1 MRTVIGREDS
11 GVAAARQALASAP
24 PAVISSPAVPTNH
37 RATGCVAAGHPVTAA
52 AAAEI
57 LRAGG
62 NAFDAALA
70 AVAAACVAEPVLCST
85 GGGGFLLARPVDG
98 PPRLYDFFVHTPQ
111 RRRPP
116 AEVQAAPVVTDWG
129 TTSQEFQI
137 GLGTAA
143 TPGLVRG
150 LFAVH
155 RDLGRAPMPT
165 ILAPAVAAARAG
177 VEVTP
182 FQAYLMTLVAPIYLA
197 EPAARALF
205 GAATGEPLRQGER
218 LRNPELGALLEALGR
233 EGERLFYDG
242 EVADAIVAQCRD
254 AGGHLTRADLHAYR
268 AELRAP
274 LQLRYRDAT
283 LTTNPPPSAG
293 GVLIAFGLGLLARL
307 ELGDLAFGSAE
318 HLGLLS
324 GVFARTVDLRAVH
337 GASEAL
343 LADELLRQHA
353 DELLGARAA
362 YRGTT
367 HISVIDAAG
376 NAAAVTLS
384 NGEGCG
390 ALVPGTGMMLN
401 NMLGEDD
408 VNPAGP
414 HGWPEDRRLSS
425 MMAPTAITR
434 DDGWFAVTGSGG
446 SKRIR
451 SAILQVV
458 SNLVDFGMSPAEAV
472 AAPRMHV
479 EPGQV
484 NLEGG
489 FPAPGRALLARLFP
503 SVITWDQRNM
513 FFGGCHTVARAPDGA
528 LTGVGDPR
536 RDGVVLGPDA
546 GA

>member
-1 MRTVIGREDS
+1 M
-11 GVAAARQALASAP
+11 
-24 PAVISSPAVPTNH
+24 ISSGPVSTVH
-37 RATGCVAAGHPVTAA
+37 HETRGCVAAGHPVTAA

-85 GGGGFLLARPVDG
+85 GGGGFMLARPADS
-98 PPRLYDFFVHTPQ
+98 PARLYDFFVHTPR

-116 AEVQAAPVVTDWG
+116 AEVQAAPVITDWG

-150 LFAVH
+150 LYAVH
-155 RDLGRAPMPT
+155 RDLGRTPMPH
-165 ILAPAVAAARAG
+165 ILAPAVAAAHAG

-182 FQAYLMTLVAPIYLA
+182 FQAYLMTLVAPIYLG

-205 GAATGEPLRQGER
+205 GGPTGVPLRQGER
-218 LRNPELGALLEALGR
+218 LQNPELGAMLEALGR
-233 EGERLFYDG
+233 EGERLFYEG
-242 EVADAIVAQCRD
+242 EVAAAIVAQCREH
-254 AGGHLTRADLHAYR
+254 GGHITAADLQAYR
-268 AELRAP
+268 AIRREP
-274 LQLRYRDAT
+274 LTLRYRDAT

-293 GVLIAFGLGLLARL
+293 GILIAFGLGLLGRL

-318 HLGLLS
+318 HLGVLS
-324 GVFARTVDLRAVH
+324 SVLARTVDVRALH
-337 GASEAL
+337 GANEAL
-343 LADELLRQHA
+343 LADELLTRHA
-353 DELLGARAA
+353 AELASARAA

-376 NAAAVTLS
+376 NAASVTLS
-384 NGEGCG
+384 NGEGNG

-414 HGWPEDRRLSS
+414 HAWPEDQRLSS
-425 MMAPTAITR
+425 MMAPSAITR

-451 SAILQVV
+451 SAILQVL
-458 SNLVDFGMSPAEAV
+458 SNIIDFGMSPADAV
-472 AAPRMHV
+472 TAPRVHV

-489 FPAPGRALLARLFP
+489 FAGPGRERLAELFP
-503 SVITWDQRNM
+503 HVIAWDQRNM
-513 FFGGCHTVARAPDGA
+513 FFGGCHTVARAPDGT

-536 RDGVVLGPDA
+536 RDGVVLGPDPA
-546 GA
+546 

>member
-1 MRTVIGREDS
+1 MAREDS
-11 GVAAARQALASAP
+11 GEAATRQALASAP
-24 PAVISSPAVPTNH
+24 SAMISSAPVTTIHEA
-37 RATGCVAAGHPVTAA
+37 RGCVAAGHPVTAA
-52 AAAEI
+52 AAATI

-85 GGGGFLLARPVDG
+85 GGGGFMLARPVDA
-98 PPRLYDFFVHTPQ
+98 PTRLYDFFVHTPR
-111 RRRPP
+111 RRRP
-116 AEVQAAPVVTDWG
+116 ASEAHASPVITDWG

-155 RDLGRAPMPT
+155 RELGRTPMPA
-165 ILAPAVAAARAG
+165 ILAPAVAAAHRG
-177 VEVTP
+177 IEVTP

-197 EPAARALF
+197 EPTTRALF
-205 GAATGEPLRQGER
+205 GGPDGAPLRQGE
-218 LRNPELGALLEALGR
+218 LLHNPELGGLLEALGR
-233 EGERLFYDG
+233 EGERLFYEG
-242 EVADAIVAQCRD
+242 EVAAAIVAQCRD
-254 AGGHLTRADLHAYR
+254 AGGHITAADLHAYQVEHR
-268 AELRAP
+268 TP
-274 LQLRYRDAT
+274 LTLRYRDAT
-283 LTTNPPPSAG
+283 LSTNPPPSAG
-293 GVLIAFGLGLLARL
+293 GILIAFGLGLLARL

-324 GVFARTVDLRAVH
+324 SVLARTVDVRALH
-337 GASEAL
+337 GAGEAL
-343 LADELLRQHA
+343 LADELLQRHA
-353 DELLGARAA
+353 AELTTARAA

-376 NAAAVTLS
+376 NAASVTLS

-390 ALVPGTGMMLN
+390 TLVPGTGMMLN

-414 HGWPEDRRLSS
+414 HGWPEDQRLSS

-451 SAILQVV
+451 SAILQVL
-458 SNLVDFGMSPAEAV
+458 SNMIDFGMSPEAAV
-472 AAPRMHV
+472 TAPRLHV
-479 EPGQV
+479 EPGQI

-489 FPAPGRALLARLFP
+489 FPDAGKALLAELFP
-503 SVITWDQRNM
+503 RVTAWDQRNM

-536 RDGVVLGPDA
+536 RDGVAPGSHQR
-546 GA
+546 

>member
-1 MRTVIGREDS
+1 MAGEDS
-11 GVAAARQALASAP
+11 GAAAARQALASPSA
-24 PAVISSPAVPTNH
+24 AMISSAPVSTVQH
-37 RATGCVAAGHPVTAA
+37 ETRGCVAAGHPVTAA

-85 GGGGFLLARPVDG
+85 GGGGFLLARPVDA
-98 PPRLYDFFVHTPQ
+98 PPRIYDFFVHTPR
-111 RRRPP
+111 RRRP
-116 AEVQAAPVVTDWG
+116 ADEVEAAPVITDWG

-155 RDLGRAPMPT
+155 HDLGRTPLPQ
-165 ILAPAVAAARAG
+165 ILAPAVAAAHQG

-197 EPAARALF
+197 DPASRALF
-205 GAATGEPLRQGER
+205 GAPSGEPLRQGER
-218 LRNPELGALLEALGR
+218 LRNPELGAMLEAIGR
-233 EGERLFYDG
+233 EGERLFYEG
-242 EVADAIVAQCRD
+242 EVAAAIVAQCRER
-254 AGGHLTRADLHAYR
+254 GGHITAADLHAYR
-268 AELRAP
+268 VERRAP
-274 LQLRYRDAT
+274 LTLRYRDAT
-283 LTTNPPPSAG
+283 LLTNPPPSAG
-293 GVLIAFGLGLLARL
+293 GILIAFGLGLLARL
-307 ELGDLAFGSAE
+307 ELGDLAFGSPE

-324 GVFARTVDLRAVH
+324 AVLARTVDVRALH

-343 LADELLRQHA
+343 LADDLLARHAAELTT
-353 DELLGARAA
+353 ARAA

-367 HISVIDAAG
+367 HISVIDATG
-376 NAAAVTLS
+376 NAASVTLS
-384 NGEGCG
+384 NGEGNG

-414 HGWPEDRRLSS
+414 HGWPEDQRLSS
-425 MMAPTAITR
+425 MMAPSAIIR

-458 SNLVDFGMSPAEAV
+458 SNLVDFAMSPADAV
-472 AAPRMHV
+472 TAPRMHV
-479 EPGQV
+479 EPGLV

-489 FPAPGRALLARLFP
+489 LASSAAGLERLGQLFP
-503 SVITWDQRNM
+503 RVIAWDQRNM
-513 FFGGCHTVARAPDGA
+513 FFGGCHSVARAQGGA

-536 RDGVVLGPDA
+536 RDGVVLGDSR
-546 GA
+546 G

>member
-1 MRTVIGREDS
+1 MIS
-11 GVAAARQALASAP
+11 SAP
-24 PAVISSPAVPTNH
+24 VSTIHEA
-37 RATGCVAAGHPVTAA
+37 RGCVAAGHPVTAA

-85 GGGGFLLARPVDG
+85 GGGGFMLARPADAPAQV
-98 PPRLYDFFVHTPQ
+98 YDFFVHTPR
-111 RRRPP
+111 RRRPA
-116 AEVQAAPVVTDWG
+116 AEAQAAPVVTDWG

-155 RDLGRAPMPT
+155 RDLGRTPMPT
-165 ILAPAVAAARAG
+165 ILAPAVAAARDG
-177 VEVTP
+177 VEITP
-182 FQAYLMTLVAPIYLA
+182 FQAYLLTLVAPIYLG
-197 EPAARALF
+197 EPASRALF
-205 GAATGEPLRQGER
+205 GGPSGAPLRQGDR
-218 LRNPELGALLEALGR
+218 LRNPELGAVLEALGR
-233 EGERLFYDG
+233 AGERLFYEG
-242 EVADAIVAQCRD
+242 EVAAAIVAQCRD
-254 AGGHLTRADLHAYR
+254 TGGHITAADLHAYR
-268 AELRAP
+268 VERRAP
-274 LQLRYRDAT
+274 LTLRYRDAT
-283 LTTNPPPSAG
+283 LITNPPPSAG

-307 ELGDLAFGSAE
+307 ELGGLAFGSAE

-324 GVFARTVDLRAVH
+324 SVLARTVDVRALH
-337 GASEAL
+337 GATEAL
-343 LADELLRQHA
+343 LADDLLQRHAAELTA
-353 DELLGARAA
+353 ARAA

-376 NAAAVTLS
+376 NAASVTLS

-408 VNPAGP
+408 VCPSGP
-414 HGWPEDRRLSS
+414 HAWPEDQRLSS
-425 MMAPTAITR
+425 MMAPSAITR

-458 SNLVDFGMSPAEAV
+458 SNMIDFGMSPEAAV
-472 AAPRMHV
+472 TAPRIHV
-479 EPGQV
+479 EPGQI
-484 NLEGG
+484 NLESGL
-489 FPAPGRALLARLFP
+489 PGAGQSLLAERFP
-503 SVITWDQRNM
+503 SVIAWDQRNM

-536 RDGVVLGPDA
+536 RDGVVLGPGPA
-546 GA
+546 